1 MLTVLSNTACNPS
14 SSLSTPDEPK
24 SPSPGTSS
32 ENSILQPSQSLAPSG
47 ATNPPLTPTA
57 TPDSIPSSLIPPPE
71 QDPLPDKAS
80 IITKTV
86 PEIVQLISPAVTRV
100 SNFIT
105 VNSIDGPALTGQGEG
120 TGFIIDKSGLVVTN
134 HHVIAGA
141 DKIEVSL
148 TDGRTTKA
156 TLIGSDELTDLA
168 VLKLPLKDLSIAP
181 MGDSSVLKVGET
193 AIAIGHALGLAGGPT
208 VTVGVVSALG
218 RTIDLE
224 SGLSLT
230 DVIQTDASI
239 NPGNSG
245 GPLLNAAGQVIGI
258 STAGNV
264 NAENLGFAIA
274 IDSAR
279 SIIDELIAEGEIKR
293 GFLGIWGLGVTPDDA
308 RQYNLPV
315 DKGIYLMQVY
325 EETAADNAGLA
336 KGDIVVAID
345 SIQIDNMG
353 DLGNALAMYKPGSL
367 VTIKL
372 YRSNSEGEYDTE
384 TIEVKATLGER
395 PAN

>member
-1 MLTVLSNTACNPS
+1 VLTA
-14 SSLSTPDEPK
+14 
-24 SPSPGTSS
+24 
-32 ENSILQPSQSLAPSG
+32 
-47 ATNPPLTPTA
+47 
-57 TPDSIPSSLIPPPE
+57 
-71 QDPLPDKAS
+71 
-80 IITKTV
+80 
-86 PEIVQLISPAVTRV
+86 
-100 SNFIT
+100 
-105 VNSIDGPALTGQGEG
+105 QGEG

-141 DKIEVSL
+141 DKIEVAL

-218 RTIDLE
+218 RTIDLQ
-224 SGLSLT
+224 SGLSLN

-315 DKGIYLMQVY
+315 DKGIYLMEVY